1 MSNLTKQQSK
11 LTHRKIVKEVI
22 QMSLSKKIILGL
34 CAAGAVGAGYSIAN
48 SLCSRPVKATI
59 DIKITKKHAKADSE
73 STKNNAATTDNKQ
86 QAKEKTKTDTPQA
99 KAKTKAPKK
108 PAQKSPADDSKI
120 AMQTRRQRHQ
130 ALLAKK
136 QAKKRKQALEH
147 TARKQS
153 QSQLFLT
160 GKRTNKSY
168 DASTIKR
175 ANQLFKQHHDWSFS
189 KCLIL
194 AQKG

>member
-1 MSNLTKQQSK
+1 MSF
-11 LTHRKIVKEVI
+11 
-22 QMSLSKKIILGL
+22 SKKIILGL

-59 DIKITKKHAKADSE
+59 DIKVTKKHAKADSE
-73 STKNNAATTDNKQ
+73 LAKADAKKADNKQ
-86 QAKEKTKTDTPQA
+86 SA
-99 KAKTKAPKK
+99 KAKTKLQKK
-108 PAQKSPADDSKI
+108 QAQKSTINANDNKT
-120 AMQTRRQRHQ
+120 AAQTRRQRHQ

-160 GKRTNKSY
+160 GKRTRDSY

-189 KCLIL
+189 KCLTL

>member
-1 MSNLTKQQSK
+1 MSNLTKQQNK

-73 STKNNAATTDNKQ
+73 STKNDAEATDNKQ
-86 QAKEKTKTDTPQA
+86 QAKEKIKTDTPQT
-99 KAKTKAPKK
+99 KAKTKVPKK
-108 PAQKSPADDSKI
+108 PAQKSPADDSET
-120 AMQTRRQRHQ
+120 AMQIRRQRHQ
-130 ALLAKK
+130 ELLAQK
-136 QAKKRKQALEH
+136 QAKKQRQALKHSARKQAQ
-147 TARKQS
+147 R
-153 QSQLFLT
+153 QLFLT
-160 GKRTNKSY
+160 GNKTRKSY

-175 ANQLFKQHHDWSFS
+175 ANQLFKQHHDWSFR
-189 KCLIL
+189 KCLTL

>member
-1 MSNLTKQQSK
+1 
-11 LTHRKIVKEVI
+11 
-22 QMSLSKKIILGL
+22 MSLSKKIILGL

-73 STKNNAATTDNKQ
+73 PTKNDAETADNKQ
-86 QAKEKTKTDTPQA
+86 QAKEKPKTDMPQA
-99 KAKTKAPKK
+99 KAKTKVPKK
-108 PAQKSPADDSKI
+108 QAQKSLINDSKT

-136 QAKKRKQALEH
+136 QAKKQRQALEH
-147 TARKQS
+147 SARKQT
-153 QSQLFLT
+153 QRQLFLT
-160 GKRTNKSY
+160 GNRTNKSY

-175 ANQLFKQHHDWSFS
+175 ANQLFKQHHDWSFH

>member
-1 MSNLTKQQSK
+1 
-11 LTHRKIVKEVI
+11 
-22 QMSLSKKIILGL
+22 MSLSKKIILGL

-73 STKNNAATTDNKQ
+73 PTKNDAETTDNKQ
-86 QAKEKTKTDTPQA
+86 SA
-99 KAKTKAPKK
+99 KAKTKTDAPLAKAKTKLQKK
-108 PAQKSPADDSKI
+108 QAQKSTINANDNKI
-120 AMQTRRQRHQ
+120 ATQTRRQRHQ

-160 GKRTNKSY
+160 GKRTRDSY

-189 KCLIL
+189 KCLTL

>member
-1 MSNLTKQQSK
+1 
-11 LTHRKIVKEVI
+11 
-22 QMSLSKKIILGL
+22 MSLSKKIILGL

-73 STKNNAATTDNKQ
+73 PIKNDAATTDNKQ
-86 QAKEKTKTDTPQA
+86 QAKEQTKTDTPQA
-99 KAKTKAPKK
+99 KVKTKAPKK
-108 PAQKSPADDSKI
+108 QAQKSPADDSKT

-136 QAKKRKQALEH
+136 QAKKQKQTLKHATRKQAQ
-147 TARKQS
+147 R
-153 QSQLFLT
+153 QLFLT
-160 GKRTNKSY
+160 GNKTRKSY
-168 DASTIKR
+168 DASIIKR
-175 ANQLFKQHHDWSFS
+175 ANQLFKQHHDWSFR